1 MLGGN
6 LEADQKHAPYRI
18 LGVVSISLSKGARG
32 RRTLEHLPTL
42 CDVYVPRKLKPV
54 LNLAAPQKTS
64 FIKNFSILPKIT
76 PFATCL
82 LIVCLTSRKSSEISG
97 GETIAVLLIYALDER
112 GNISII
118 GSTHAHVLAT
128 SSFGENSARRL
139 DLSGRSSLPE
149 FGHIPSR
156 LQYHSHER
164 IRSIFGFLKYAG
176 PKRLSSSRKVLLD
189 EYGYQI
195 THIGQGAFAVISRVL
210 YRPTGDVRVMKRIT
224 FDDSGL
230 AKYLAKNE
238 STLSGLCRDA
248 AQFYSAQLLLAI
260 QCLHKVG
267 IIHRDIKPDNIFLDE
282 EGHLVLADFGLA
294 ENIATYEGGEAAM
307 AQFPSWLE
315 ARSQGG
321 DNFPFLWFDEH
332 NPLSMR
338 GAAGT
343 FWYTAPEVFRKERYS
358 FGIDYWSVGVIY
370 HELITGHIPF
380 NHFKPYPEN
389 KCPVLDFR
397 TKPGQLKDITSWE
410 EEALSKL
417 LAPYPAGRPKTLTD
431 IKNNRV
437 FQGVDWI
444 RMSQKGIPPPSPPP
458 PLVED

>member
-32 RRTLEHLPTL
+32 QRTLEHLPTL
-42 CDVYVPRKLKPV
+42 CDVYVPRKLKPA
-54 LNLAAPQKTS
+54 LNLAAPQKKS

-97 GETIAVLLIYALDER
+97 GETIAVLLIYALDEQ
-112 GNISII
+112 GNFSII
-118 GSTHAHVLAT
+118 GSTRAHVLAT

-139 DLSGRSSLPE
+139 GFWDSKTPIQSQPRWHTLHLVHCVYLDLSGRSSLPE
-149 FGHIPSR
+149 SGHISSR

-238 STLSGLCRDA
+238 IDALRAMSGNIWFPPLLNEFA
-248 AQFYSAQLLLAI
+248 EGGQF
-260 QCLHKVG
+260 VVTMV
-267 IIHRDIKPDNIFLDE
+267 
-282 EGHLVLADFGLA
+282 GHLVL
-294 ENIATYEGGEAAM
+294 
-307 AQFPSWLE
+307 
-315 ARSQGG
+315 RSYAK
-321 DNFPFLWFDEH
+321 E
-332 NPLSMR
+332 S
-338 GAAGT
+338 AGT
-343 FWYTAPEVFRKERYS
+343 NDSYS
-358 FGIDYWSVGVIY
+358 LSIGGATWLAIWN
-370 HELITGHIPF
+370 T
-380 NHFKPYPEN
+380 N
-389 KCPVLDFR
+389 
-397 TKPGQLKDITSWE
+397 DI
-410 EEALSKL
+410 
-417 LAPYPAGRPKTLTD
+417 
-431 IKNNRV
+431 
-437 FQGVDWI
+437 
-444 RMSQKGIPPPSPPP
+444 
-458 PLVED
+458 